1 MRKKFKALPKF
12 RNENEEA
19 RFWVTHDSTDYVDYS
34 KAKRVVFPGLK
45 PSTETISLRLPKS
58 VLAHLKAMA
67 NKRDVPYQTL
77 LKTFLAERVEAELR
91 HKVAS

>member
-1 MRKKFKALPKF
+1 MRKKYKALPKF
-12 RNENEEA
+12 RNESEEA
-19 RFWVTHDSTDYVDYS
+19 RFWATHDSTDYVDYS
-34 KAKRVVFPGLK
+34 KAKRAVFPHLK

-77 LKTFLAERVEAELR
+77 LKVFLAERVEAELR
-91 HKVAS
+91 RKVAS

>member
-1 MRKKFKALPKF
+1 MRKKYKALPNF
-12 RNENEEA
+12 RNEREEA
-19 RFWVTHDSTDYVDYS
+19 RFWATHDSTDYVDYS
-34 KAKRVVFPGLK
+34 KGRRAVFPRLK

-58 VLAHLKAMA
+58 VLAHLRAMA

-91 HKVAS
+91 QKVAS

>member
-34 KAKRVVFPGLK
+34 KAKRAVFPRLK

>member
-12 RNENEEA
+12 RSESEEA
-19 RFWVTHDSTDYVDYS
+19 RFWATHDSTDYVDYS
-34 KAKRVVFPGLK
+34 KAKRVVFPSLK

-77 LKTFLAERVEAELR
+77 LKTFLSERVEAELR

>member
-1 MRKKFKALPKF
+1 MRKKYKALPKF
-12 RNENEEA
+12 RNESEEA
-19 RFWVTHDSTDYVDYS
+19 RFWATHDSTDYVDYS
-34 KAKRVVFPGLK
+34 KAKRAVFPHLK

-58 VLAHLKAMA
+58 VLAHLKTMA

-91 HKVAS
+91 HRVAS

>member
-34 KAKRVVFPGLK
+34 KAKRAVFPGLK